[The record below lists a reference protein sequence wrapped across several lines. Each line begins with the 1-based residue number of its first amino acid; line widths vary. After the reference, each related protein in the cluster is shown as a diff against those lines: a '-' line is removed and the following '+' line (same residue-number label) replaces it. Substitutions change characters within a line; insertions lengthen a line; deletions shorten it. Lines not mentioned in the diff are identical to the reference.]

1 MLHRLDG
8 NDTCAVLGVGQTD
21 DFDAVF
27 GLHRGEAVQKVL
39 CKRQLVR
46 ADDIQ
51 PRFLQEAEGGVKSR
65 KAGEVHRAGLQ
76 AVGEKVRHE
85 LGVAHAARA
94 AREKGCERFRKAFS
108 EDNSARALRAKQA
121 LVPREG
127 DGVDAAFLYIDR
139 KNARGLRAV

>member
-1 MLHRLDG
+1 M
-8 NDTCAVLGVGQTD
+8 
-21 DFDAVF
+21 
-27 GLHRGEAVQKVL
+27 
-39 CKRQLVR
+39 R

-51 PRFLQEAEGGVKSR
+51 PRFLQEGEGGVKSR
-65 KAGEVHRAGLQ
+65 KTGEVHRAGLQ

-94 AREKGCERFRKAFS
+94 AREKGCERFRKAFP

-127 DGVDAAFLYIDR
+127 DGVDMALLHVDR
-139 KNARGLRAV
+139 KNPRGLRAV